1 MFVQR
6 YAPPAFA
13 LAATLVLAA
22 CAPHHPSVGEVDRNY
37 PVTAQNAADAN
48 YYRGTQAGVVTAS
61 PDATINANVL
71 AALSRVPS
79 GQGTN
84 VQVSTYNGIVTMRGV
99 ADTRAIAQSYVQT
112 ARQVPGVQR
121 VDYDI
126 QVLSR

>member
-13 LAATLVLAA
+13 LAATLILAA
-22 CAPHHPSVGEVDRNY
+22 CAPYQPTVGEIDRNY
-37 PVTAQNAADAN
+37 PVTAQNAAAAS
-48 YYRGTQAGVVTAS
+48 YYRGTEMGVVTTS

-71 AALSRVPS
+71 AALSRIPS

-126 QVLSR
+126 QVLGH